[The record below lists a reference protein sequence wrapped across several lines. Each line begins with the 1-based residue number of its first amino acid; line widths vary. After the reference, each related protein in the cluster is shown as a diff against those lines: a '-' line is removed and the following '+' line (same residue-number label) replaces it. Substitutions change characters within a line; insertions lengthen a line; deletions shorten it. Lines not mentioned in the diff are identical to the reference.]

1 MAVAMDNAI
10 LENILRQVRPLI
22 GQGKVA
28 DYIPAL
34 ATVDGSRLGIAICT
48 VDGQLFQAG
57 DAQERFSIQSISKVL
72 SLVVAMRHYSEEEI
86 WQRVGKDPSGSPF
99 NSLVQ
104 LEMEQGIPRN
114 PFINAGALV
123 VCDMLQG
130 RLSAPRQRML
140 EVVRGLSGVSDISYD
155 TVVARS
161 EFEHSARNAAIAWLM
176 KSFGNFHHDVTT
188 VLQNYFH
195 YCALK
200 MICVELARTFVFL
213 ANQGKA
219 IHIDE
224 PVVTPMQARQINA
237 LMATSGMYQNA
248 GEFAWRVGLPAKS
261 GVGGGIVAIVPHE
274 MAIAVWS
281 PELDDAGNSLAG
293 IAVLEHSEYDEFLK
307 LAHNPEM
314 RFVFSNTTEAG
325 ISYHAGDKFDD
336 APAVSYPAKL
346 TRLLFERFSHFNGA
360 LDKGWI
366 IIPCELIDYNGDA
379 LRELVL
385 RYAQE
390 WALPE
395 AFIQWLDQ
403 ANSFCS
409 TLVDRI
415 VTGYPR
421 DEVAKLEEEL
431 GYHDGFLDTAEHF
444 YLFVIQG
451 PKSLA
456 TELRLDKYPLNVLIV
471 DDIKPYKERKVA
483 ILNGAHTALVPV
495 AFQAG
500 LDTVGEAMNDAE
512 ICAFVE
518 KAIYEEIIP
527 VLDLP
532 RDELESFASAV
543 TGRFRNPYIKHQ
555 LLSIALNG
563 MTKFRTRIL
572 PQLLAGQKANGTLPA
587 RLTFALAALIAF
599 YRGERNGETYPVQ
612 DDAHW
617 LERYQQ
623 LWSQHRDRV
632 IGTQELVAIV
642 LAEKDHWEQDLTQ
655 VPGLVEQVANDL
667 DAILE
672 KGMREAVRLLC

>member
-1 MAVAMDNAI
+1 MKTLNRRDFPGAQYPERIIQFGEGNF
-10 LENILRQVRPLI
+10 LRAFVDWQIDLLNEHTDLNSGVVVVRPIETSFPPSLST
-22 GQGKVA
+22 Q
-28 DYIPAL
+28 
-34 ATVDGSRLGIAICT
+34 DGLYTTII
-48 VDGQLFQAG
+48 
-57 DAQERFSIQSISKVL
+57 
-72 SLVVAMRHYSEEEI
+72 
-86 WQRVGKDPSGSPF
+86 
-99 NSLVQ
+99 
-104 LEMEQGIPRN
+104 
-114 PFINAGALV
+114 
-123 VCDMLQG
+123 
-130 RLSAPRQRML
+130 
-140 EVVRGLSGVSDISYD
+140 RGLNEKGEAVSDARLIRSVNREISVY
-155 TVVARS
+155 
-161 EFEHSARNAAIAWLM
+161 
-176 KSFGNFHHDVTT
+176 
-188 VLQNYFH
+188 
-195 YCALK
+195 
-200 MICVELARTFVFL
+200 
-213 ANQGKA
+213 
-219 IHIDE
+219 
-224 PVVTPMQARQINA
+224 
-237 LMATSGMYQNA
+237 
-248 GEFAWRVGLPAKS
+248 
-261 GVGGGIVAIVPHE
+261 
-274 MAIAVWS
+274 
-281 PELDDAGNSLAG
+281 
-293 IAVLEHSEYDEFLK
+293 SEYDEFLK

-456 TELRLDKYPLNVLIV
+456 TELRLDKYPLN
-471 DDIKPYKERKVA
+471 
-483 ILNGAHTALVPV
+483 
-495 AFQAG
+495 
-500 LDTVGEAMNDAE
+500 
-512 ICAFVE
+512 
-518 KAIYEEIIP
+518 
-527 VLDLP
+527 
-532 RDELESFASAV
+532 
-543 TGRFRNPYIKHQ
+543 
-555 LLSIALNG
+555 G

-672 KGMREAVRLLC
+672 KGMREAVRPLC

>member
-1 MAVAMDNAI
+1 MTNQKRNSIVNTVNRRDFPGASYPERVIQFGEGNF
-10 LENILRQVRPLI
+10 LRAFIDWQIDLLNEHTDLDAGVVIVRPIDSSFPPSLSTQDGLYTTI
-22 GQGKVA
+22 IRGLNEQGEAVS
-28 DYIPAL
+28 D
-34 ATVDGSRLGIAICT
+34 SRLIRSVNREIS
-48 VDGQLFQAG
+48 VY
-57 DAQERFSIQSISKVL
+57 AQ
-72 SLVVAMRHYSEEEI
+72 
-86 WQRVGKDPSGSPF
+86 
-99 NSLVQ
+99 
-104 LEMEQGIPRN
+104 
-114 PFINAGALV
+114 
-123 VCDMLQG
+123 
-130 RLSAPRQRML
+130 
-140 EVVRGLSGVSDISYD
+140 
-155 TVVARS
+155 
-161 EFEHSARNAAIAWLM
+161 
-176 KSFGNFHHDVTT
+176 
-188 VLQNYFH
+188 
-195 YCALK
+195 
-200 MICVELARTFVFL
+200 
-213 ANQGKA
+213 
-219 IHIDE
+219 
-224 PVVTPMQARQINA
+224 
-237 LMATSGMYQNA
+237 
-248 GEFAWRVGLPAKS
+248 
-261 GVGGGIVAIVPHE
+261 
-274 MAIAVWS
+274 
-281 PELDDAGNSLAG
+281 
-293 IAVLEHSEYDEFLK
+293 YDEFLK

-360 LDKGWI
+360 ADKGWV

-390 WALPE
+390 WALPA
-395 AFIQWLDQ
+395 AFTTWLND
-403 ANSFCS
+403 ANTFCS

-421 DEVAKLEEEL
+421 DEVAKIEAEL
-431 GYHDGFLDTAEHF
+431 GYHDNFLDTAEHF

-456 TELRLDKYPLNVLIV
+456 AELRLDKYPLNVLIV

-512 ICAFVE
+512 VCVFVE
-518 KAIYEEIIP
+518 KAIYDEIIP

-572 PQLLAGQKANGTLPA
+572 PQLLKGQQATGQLPA

-599 YRGERNGETYPVQ
+599 YRGERNGEAYPVQ

-617 LERYQQ
+617 IERYQQ
-623 LWSQHRDRV
+623 LWSQHRDQQ
-632 IGTQELVAIV
+632 ISTSDLVKAV
-642 LAEKDHWEQDLTQ
+642 LSVSDHWEQDLTR
-655 VPGLVEQVANDL
+655 VPGLVEQVSLDL
-667 DAILE
+667 DAILLR
-672 KGMREAVRLLC
+672 GMRAAVKPLC